1 MNMQVPLKSASVL
14 MSALLAWTGFN
25 GVSTAETTLEDTE
38 PATYATVN
46 SEKEKTTETSE
57 TVTNGWKAEIT
68 DYDSSLSL
76 ISYEMT
82 P

>member
-46 SEKEKTTETSE
+46 SEKRKQQKRQKRSPMGGRLKSQIMIQ
-57 TVTNGWKAEIT
+57 V
-68 DYDSSLSL
+68 YH
-76 ISYEMT
+76 
-82 P
+82 

>member
-46 SEKEKTTETSE
+46 SERENNRN
-57 TVTNGWKAEIT
+57 VRNGHQWVEG
-68 DYDSSLSL
+68 
-76 ISYEMT
+76 
-82 P
+82 